1 MGTDGRDARGRIA
14 PEDFLGIGELARRSG
29 LSPKA
34 LRLYDASDLLPP
46 RHVDPFTG
54 YRRYGADQV
63 GRALLIARLRGLGM
77 GLERIRVI
85 CDLPA
90 DAAGQELRSWWL
102 QEQADA
108 RTRSTEVASLLTDL
122 RTLPTEESPMTTD
135 HTERTAHTGHPAH
148 PAHPAHPDERSAT
161 ASAAVRIAHVLEQG
175 GVRATQQDAVHVQDL
190 PGGRLLLAI
199 ADGFGADDD
208 LSGRLLDALGE
219 GLRTALD
226 SGADGP
232 PASDVLAA
240 LESAW
245 AALPDLLPADGASGA
260 ALLAAVLDGKRLV
273 LAHLGDGRALLV
285 REGHVEPLTRD
296 HTQVASLVA
305 AGRLT
310 EEEAAADPRRAVLN
324 RALAAGA
331 PTAPDL
337 IVRTLIAGDRLVLT
351 SDGIHAVLTPEALGE
366 SLLAGSS
373 SERTVQDIARRT
385 LEAGA
390 PDNLAAI
397 VADLG

>member
-1 MGTDGRDARGRIA
+1 MDGTDGQDARGRTA
-14 PEDFLGIGELARRSG
+14 PGEMLGIGELARRSG

-135 HTERTAHTGHPAH
+135 PTTHT
-148 PAHPAHPDERSAT
+148 ST
-161 ASAAVRIAHVLEQG
+161 ASAHVSVAHVLEQG
-175 GVRATQQDAVHVQDL
+175 AVRASQQDAVRVLDL
-190 PGGRLLLAI
+190 PGGRMLLAI
-199 ADGFGADDD
+199 ADGFGSDDV
-208 LSGRLLDALGE
+208 LAGRLLDALGE
-219 GLRTALD
+219 SLQAALGGTLQ
-226 SGADGP
+226 SAHG
-232 PASDVLAA
+232 ASDDPDVLTA

-245 AALPDLLPADGASGA
+245 AALPDLLPTDGASGA
-260 ALLAAVLDGKRLV
+260 ALIAAVLDGERLV
-273 LAHLGDGRALLV
+273 LTHLGDSRALLV

-296 HTQVASLVA
+296 HTHVASLVA

-337 IVRTLIAGDRLVLT
+337 IVRTLAAGDRLVLT
-351 SDGIHAVLTPEALGE
+351 SDGIHAVLTAEELGE
-366 SLLAGSS
+366 ALLAGSAP
-373 SERTVQDIARRT
+373 EKTAQDLARRT

>member
-1 MGTDGRDARGRIA
+1 MGTDGQDARRRIA
-14 PEDFLGIGELARRSG
+14 AEDVLGIGELARRSG

-85 CDLPA
+85 CDLPV

-108 RTRSTEVASLLTDL
+108 RTRSAEVASLLTDL
-122 RTLPTEESPMTTD
+122 RTLPKEESPMTTD
-135 HTERTAHTGHPAH
+135 HTERSALTGHTA
-148 PAHPAHPDERSAT
+148 DRTT
-161 ASAAVRIAHVLEQG
+161 ASAPVRVAHVLEQG
-175 GVRATQQDAVHVQDL
+175 AVRATQQDAVHIQDL
-190 PGGRLLLAI
+190 PGERLLLAI

-219 GLRTALD
+219 SLRTAL
-226 SGADGP
+226 SGADPDDGAGSGETP
-232 PASDVLAA
+232 DPDVLTA

-245 AALPDLLPADGASGA
+245 AALPGLLPADGASGA
-260 ALLAAVLDGKRLV
+260 ALIGAVLDGERLV

-296 HTQVASLVA
+296 HTHVASLVA

-310 EEEAAADPRRAVLN
+310 EEEAAADPGRAVLN
-324 RALAAGA
+324 RALAVGA

-337 IVRTLIAGDRLVLT
+337 IMRTLVAGDRLVLT
-351 SDGIHAVLTPEALGE
+351 SDGIHAVLSPEVLGE
-366 SLLAGSS
+366 VLLAGAAP
-373 SERTVQDIARRT
+373 ERTAQDLSRRT

>member
-1 MGTDGRDARGRIA
+1 MDGTDGQDARGRTA
-14 PEDFLGIGELARRSG
+14 PAQMLGIGELARRSG

-34 LRLYDASDLLPP
+34 LRLYDASDLIPP

-63 GRALLIARLRGLGM
+63 GRALLIARLRGIGM

-85 CDLPA
+85 CDLPS
-90 DAAGQELRSWWL
+90 DAAGQELRSWWP

-122 RTLPTEESPMTTD
+122 RTLPTKESPMSTDPTT
-135 HTERTAHTGHPAH
+135 HT
-148 PAHPAHPDERSAT
+148 ST
-161 ASAAVRIAHVLEQG
+161 ASGHVSVAHVLEQG
-175 GVRATQQDAVHVQDL
+175 AVRASQQDAVRVLDL
-190 PGGRLLLAI
+190 PGGRMLLAI
-199 ADGFGADDD
+199 ADGFGRDDE
-208 LSGRLLDALGE
+208 LAGRLLDALGTSL
-219 GLRTALD
+219 GTALD
-226 SGADGP
+226 ATDDP
-232 PASDVLAA
+232 DVLTA

-245 AALPDLLPADGASGA
+245 AALPGLLPADGASGA
-260 ALLAAVLDGKRLV
+260 ALIAAVLEGERLV

-296 HTQVASLVA
+296 HTHVASLVA

-324 RALAAGA
+324 RALAASA

-337 IVRTLIAGDRLVLT
+337 IVRTLDADDRLVLT
-351 SDGIHAVLTPEALGE
+351 SDGIHAVLTAEELGE
-366 SLLAGSS
+366 ALLAGSAP
-373 SERTVQDIARRT
+373 EQTAQDLARRT

-390 PDNLAAI
+390 PDNLAAV

>member
-1 MGTDGRDARGRIA
+1 MGTDGQDARRRIA
-14 PEDFLGIGELARRSG
+14 AEDVLGIGELARRSG

-85 CDLPA
+85 CDLPE

-108 RTRSTEVASLLTDL
+108 RTRSAEVASLLTDL
-122 RTLPTEESPMTTD
+122 RTLPKEESPMTTD
-135 HTERTAHTGHPAH
+135 HTERSAHTRHTAHRT
-148 PAHPAHPDERSAT
+148 T
-161 ASAAVRIAHVLEQG
+161 ASDPVRVAHVLEQG
-175 GVRATQQDAVHVQDL
+175 AVRATQQDAVHIQDL

-219 GLRTALD
+219 GLRAAFGD
-226 SGADGP
+226 GAGPDDGAGSGETPDP
-232 PASDVLAA
+232 DVLTA

-260 ALLAAVLDGKRLV
+260 ALIAAVLDGERLV

-310 EEEAAADPRRAVLN
+310 EEEAAADPGRAVLN

-337 IVRTLIAGDRLVLT
+337 IARTLVAGDRLVLT
-351 SDGIHAVLTPEALGE
+351 SDGIHAVLSPEVLGE
-366 SLLAGSS
+366 VLLAGAAP
-373 SERTVQDIARRT
+373 EQTAQDLARRT

>member
-1 MGTDGRDARGRIA
+1 MGTDGQDARRRIA
-14 PEDFLGIGELARRSG
+14 AEDVLGIGELARRSG

-85 CDLPA
+85 CDLPE

-108 RTRSTEVASLLTDL
+108 RTRSAEVASLLTDL
-122 RTLPTEESPMTTD
+122 RTLPKEESPMTTD
-135 HTERTAHTGHPAH
+135 HTERSALTGHTA
-148 PAHPAHPDERSAT
+148 DRT
-161 ASAAVRIAHVLEQG
+161 NASAAVRVAHVLEQG
-175 GVRATQQDAVHVQDL
+175 AVRATQQDAVHIQDL
-190 PGGRLLLAI
+190 PGERLLLAI

-219 GLRTALD
+219 GLRAAL
-226 SGADGP
+226 SGADPVDGAGSEATSDP
-232 PASDVLAA
+232 DVLTA

-260 ALLAAVLDGKRLV
+260 ALIAAVIDGERLV

-310 EEEAAADPRRAVLN
+310 EEEAAADPGRAVLN

-337 IVRTLIAGDRLVLT
+337 IVRTLVAGDRLVLM
-351 SDGIHAVLTPEALGE
+351 SDGIHAVLSPEVLGE
-366 SLLAGSS
+366 VLLAGAAP
-373 SERTVQDIARRT
+373 ERTAQDLARRT

>member
-1 MGTDGRDARGRIA
+1 MGTDGQDARRRIA
-14 PEDFLGIGELARRSG
+14 AEDVLGIGELARRSG

-85 CDLPA
+85 CDLPE

-108 RTRSTEVASLLTDL
+108 RTRSAEVASLLTDL
-122 RTLPTEESPMTTD
+122 RTLPKEESPTTTD
-135 HTERTAHTGHPAH
+135 HTERSALTGHTA
-148 PAHPAHPDERSAT
+148 DRTT
-161 ASAAVRIAHVLEQG
+161 ASAAVRVAHVLEQG
-175 GVRATQQDAVHVQDL
+175 AVRATQQDAVHIQDL
-190 PGGRLLLAI
+190 PGERLLLAI

-219 GLRTALD
+219 GLRAAL
-226 SGADGP
+226 SGGDPDDGP
-232 PASDVLAA
+232 GSGETPDPDVLTA

-260 ALLAAVLDGKRLV
+260 ALIAAVLDGGRLV

-296 HTQVASLVA
+296 HTHVASLVA

-310 EEEAAADPRRAVLN
+310 EEEAAADPGRAVLN

-337 IVRTLIAGDRLVLT
+337 IVRTLVAGDRLVLT
-351 SDGIHAVLTPEALGE
+351 SDGIHAVLSPEVLGE
-366 SLLAGSS
+366 VLLAGAAP
-373 SERTVQDIARRT
+373 ERTAQDLARRT